1 MNAKITERFGISNLY
16 AAFFYAIFANSL
28 RSRFF
33 NVYLLESVRYLSME
47 HSREKEIYKVT
58 VACSAVNALLVVFK
72 FVAGVLGHSSA
83 MIADA
88 VHSLSD
94 FITDVVVI
102 VFVRIAGKP
111 ADADHDYGHGK
122 YETLAAVIVGLFLGL
137 VGIGLGIGGVEKT
150 VAFFKGVPQE
160 SPNWLA
166 FSAALLSLVLKEWS
180 YRYTMTVARR
190 VDSPAL
196 VANAWHHRSDA
207 FTSVAALAG
216 IGGAMLLG
224 PAWTF
229 LDPLA
234 AIIVCLF
241 IIKSAYDLL
250 RPALDELLE
259 KSLPAADKER
269 IAEVITSTPGVLAFH
284 RLCTRRIGVRTA
296 IDVHIKMDGRLS
308 LSEAHDIA
316 SAAERR
322 LKEALGENT
331 VVNIHMEPR

>member
-1 MNAKITERFGISNLY
+1 
-16 AAFFYAIFANSL
+16 
-28 RSRFF
+28 
-33 NVYLLESVRYLSME
+33 ME

-58 VACSAVNALLVVFK
+58 AVGSAVNALLVAFK

-94 FITDVVVI
+94 FITDVIVI
-102 VFVRIAGKP
+102 VFVRIAGRP
-111 ADADHDYGHGK
+111 EDADHDYGHGK
-122 YETLAAVIVGLFLGL
+122 YETLAAVIVGMFLGV
-137 VGIGLGIGGVEKT
+137 VGIGLGISGVEKT
-150 VAFFKGVPQE
+150 VAFFRGVPLE
-160 SPNWLA
+160 SPNWWAL
-166 FSAALLSLVLKEWS
+166 SAALLSIVSKEWM
-180 YRYTMTVARR
+180 YRYTVAVARR

-224 PAWTF
+224 PHWAV

-234 AIIVCLF
+234 AVVVCLF
-241 IIKSAYDLL
+241 IVRSAYGLMK
-250 RPALDELLE
+250 PGLDELLE
-259 KSLPAADKER
+259 KSLPASDKEL
-269 IAEVITSTPGVLAFH
+269 IADVITSTPGVLAFH
-284 RLCTRRIGVRTA
+284 RLRTRRIGTHAVV
-296 IDVHIKMDGRLS
+296 DVHIKMAGTLT
-308 LSEAHDIA
+308 LTEAHDIA

-322 LKEALGENT
+322 LKDALGQAT